1 MGQTGNT
8 IVTYH
13 EQNGKHVQTDENFD
27 RDSQYEASPKQK
39 LLHVLHQKTANVSS
53 RYITHKHDY

>member
-1 MGQTGNT
+1 MGQTGNK

-13 EQNGKHVQTDENFD
+13 EQDSKHVHTDENFD

-39 LLHVLHQKTANVSS
+39 LMHVLHQKTANVS
-53 RYITHKHDY
+53 RMMD

>member
-13 EQNGKHVQTDENFD
+13 EQNSKHVQTDENFD
-27 RDSQYEASPKQK
+27 RDSQHEASPKQK
-39 LLHVLHQKTANVSS
+39 VLHQKTANVSS
-53 RYITHKHDY
+53 RYITHKHDD

>member
-1 MGQTGNT
+1 MGQTGNK

-13 EQNGKHVQTDENFD
+13 EQDSKHVHTDEIFY

-39 LLHVLHQKTANVSS
+39 LMHVLHQKTANVS
-53 RYITHKHDY
+53 RMMD

>member
-1 MGQTGNT
+1 MGQTGNK

-13 EQNGKHVQTDENFD
+13 EQNSKHVQTDENFD
-27 RDSQYEASPKQK
+27 RDSQHEASPEQK
-39 LLHVLHQKTANVSS
+39 LLHMLHQKTASVSS